1 MKTDD
6 FIRVLAADQRRH
18 RPLRN
23 TLLMAL
29 PVTLALSVLALWLTL
44 GFRPD
49 LMQSLTSPRS
59 LARFLVTGALGFSG
73 LYICLNLARPNG
85 RKGAGLGL
93 LLLIAFVAMGLE
105 AWAYVTTPP
114 DARQMAAYGKSMFT
128 CLMTIPMLSIIPV
141 IVILATLR
149 QGATTVPTL
158 AGFVAGLAGGGL
170 GAAVYAMY
178 CTEDSP
184 LFYVTWYGLAILAV
198 AATSAFIGTRV
209 LRW

>member
-6 FIRVLAADQRRH
+6 FIRVLAADRRRH

-29 PVTLALSVLALWLTL
+29 PVALALSALALWLTL

-49 LMQSLTSPRS
+49 LMQSLTLPLS
-59 LARFLVTGALGFSG
+59 LARFLVTGALGFAG
-73 LYICLNLARPNG
+73 LYVSLNLARPNG

-93 LLLIAFVAMGLE
+93 LLLIACVALGLM
-105 AWAYVTTPP
+105 AWAYITTPP
-114 DARQMAAYGKSMFT
+114 DARLMATYGKSMFT
-128 CLMTIPMLSIIPV
+128 CLLTIPVLSIVPA
-141 IVILATLR
+141 IVILTTLR
-149 QGATTVPTL
+149 QGATTVPALT
-158 AGFVAGLAGGGL
+158 GFVAGLAGSGL

-198 AATSAFIGTRV
+198 AATSALVGSRV